1 MKNPQVIMT
10 QNGKPVAKVLD
21 NPQGEKYT
29 FKTIIG
35 SKHMLRV
42 PPSFA
47 YDQFVLE
54 QAEGYGVSYH
64 VIKDKETNRVWSALH
79 SDFEVH
85 GIQLNRGF
93 GVQIALPLSYW
104 TEGSQ
109 PRKCEVIEL
118 FAPSQLDLFDTDQE
132 RAA

>member
-10 QNGKPVAKVLD
+10 QHGKPVAQVLD
-21 NPQGEKYT
+21 NLQGEKYT

-42 PPSFA
+42 PPAFA

-54 QAEGYGVSYH
+54 QAERYGVSYH
-64 VIKDKETNRVWSALH
+64 VIKD

-93 GVQIALPLSYW
+93 GVQVALPLTYW

-118 FAPSQLDLFDTDQE
+118 FAPSQLDLFGEDQE